1 MAVLIDSSVFISAE
15 RRGLKPTD
23 LLDVLPNEP
32 SAIATISVSELLF
45 GVHRADTARRR
56 DRRSAFVEAVL
67 ASFEV
72 LPFDLQTARFHAQLG
87 SDLMSLGRPIGNHD
101 RIIAATALARGYD
114 VLTDN
119 VREFDQVP
127 GLVVRRPD
135 W

>member
-1 MAVLIDSSVFISAE
+1 LAVLIDSSIFISAE
-15 RRGLKPTD
+15 RRGLRPDD
-23 LLDVLPNEP
+23 LLDVVPNEP
-32 SAIATISVSELLF
+32 SAITTLSVSELLF
-45 GVHRADTARRR
+45 GVHRANTTIRR
-56 DRRSAFVEAVL
+56 DRRIAFVEAVL

-114 VLTDN
+114 ILTDN

-127 GLVVRRPD
+127 GLKVRRPT